1 MNKLILPAIHLIAL
15 LSFIVYKTKTPFV
28 QFMQKRYQEVFDGLN
43 RSKLQAL
50 EAEVKKKEVESKF
63 ASLESEKKRIA
74 LDWVDRQAQQT
85 KAIRES
91 TQRMMA
97 QMKAES
103 EQNKKALEQSY
114 QQTILKNFTK
124 TVLAQAEIKIKQ
136 TMTPEVQNNL
146 NQRFVQEVSRDGGIQ

>member
-1 MNKLILPAIHLIAL
+1 
-15 LSFIVYKTKTPFV
+15 
-28 QFMQKRYQEVFDGLN
+28 MQKRYQEVFDGLN